1 MSHAEDERERPTG
14 LRGAGAHRRRSG
26 LSIQSTVLVMLLA
39 VSVTS
44 NVLVGVIGY
53 VNATDSLRDA
63 AFQRL
68 IEVRDSR
75 TREVERLFSTIERTV
90 VVHSRG
96 QSVIEAT
103 EAFSAAV
110 AQLEQ
115 PGQAALDDEQLGSL
129 YRYYDEVFGPALSA
143 ATGSTADAAAFV
155 PTSAAARYLQV
166 HYTAP
171 HTDFASAIA
180 VDDAGDGSA
189 WSAVH
194 AQYHDYFRSMTE
206 LLDYEDV
213 LLIDARGLVVYSAY
227 KGVDLGTDVLTG
239 PYRFTN
245 LAAAYGEAVGGNLL
259 GEVTLT
265 DFESYPPSLN
275 LPAGWA
281 VTPIGRDGEI
291 IGAMAVELPIDRVSA
306 VMTAGEDWS
315 QGGLGDTGEAYLVGV
330 DSLMRS
336 PSRLLI
342 ENPEAF
348 ATASLA
354 AGAPRE
360 VVDLAVA
367 RRTTLGLQPVRT
379 AAADDA
385 LAGRSGTMIAPNYL
399 GRETLA
405 AYGPAEV
412 PGVDWVVIAE
422 IDSAEAFAPV
432 TEFTRNLVVSSAVLA
447 LVVSVLSL
455 LLARIFV
462 SPLRRLAK
470 AAQRIAA
477 GESGVTVDAGSN
489 DELRQVS
496 AAFNDMSRSLQVKA
510 ELLDEQRAESERLLR
525 ALMPEPVIRRYRDG
539 DQTIAEDHADV
550 SVMYADIVG
559 FEAFS
564 RDRGSEATLETLNEL
579 VRQFDEAGAPFGV
592 EHVRTTTK
600 GYLASCGL
608 TVPRIDNARRMVD
621 YAVELTRIV
630 DRFSAQWGVPL
641 ALRAGVDLGEASSGL
656 VGRAHM
662 VYDLWGDAVNLAF
675 RLQAERTE
683 SGIFVTDRVATALP
697 ATVRLIEAGMIGT
710 AQGEQRVWRIDTEH
724 SA

>member
-1 MSHAEDERERPTG
+1 MSHADDERVRPTG
-14 LRGAGAHRRRSG
+14 GRGAPAHRRRAG

-75 TREVERLFSTIERTV
+75 TREIERLFSTIERTV

-96 QSVIEAT
+96 QSVVDAT
-103 EAFSAAV
+103 EAFSEAM
-110 AQLEQ
+110 AQLEEAQ
-115 PGQAALDDEQLGSL
+115 LDDAQAESL
-129 YRYYDEVFGPALSA
+129 QRYYDEVFGPALSD
-143 ATGSTADAAAFV
+143 ATGSPTDPAGFV
-155 PTSAAARYLQV
+155 PTSPAARYLQV

-171 HTDFASAIA
+171 HTDFASALA
-180 VDDAGDGSA
+180 VDDAGDGSE

-194 AQYHDYFRSMTE
+194 ARHHDYFRSMTE

-213 LLIDARGLVVYSAY
+213 LLIDARGIVVYSAY

-239 PYRFTN
+239 PYRLSN
-245 LAAAYGEAVGGNLL
+245 LAAAYGESVSGNVL
-259 GEVTLT
+259 GEVTIT
-265 DFESYPPSLN
+265 DFDTYPPSLN

-291 IGAMAVELPIDRVSA
+291 IGAMAVELPIERVSA
-306 VMTAGEDWS
+306 VMTAGGDWS
-315 QGGLGDTGEAYLVGV
+315 QGGLGATGEVYLVGR
-330 DSLMRS
+330 DGLMRS

-342 ENPEAF
+342 EEPEGF
-348 ATASLA
+348 AVASLA
-354 AGAPRE
+354 AGTPPE
-360 VVDLAVA
+360 VVELAVA
-367 RRTTLGLQPVRT
+367 RTTTLGLQPVRT
-379 AAADDA
+379 AAADAA
-385 LAGRSGTMIAPNYL
+385 LAGRSGTIIASNYL
-399 GRETLA
+399 GRDTLA
-405 AYGPAEV
+405 AYGTVDVA
-412 PGVDWVVIAE
+412 GVDWVVVAE

-447 LVVSVLSL
+447 LFVSVLSL

-462 SPLRRLAK
+462 SPLRRLAH

-477 GESGVTVDAGSN
+477 GETGVTVDAGSN

-525 ALMPEPVIRRYRDG
+525 ALMPEPVIQRYRDG
-539 DQTIAEDHADV
+539 DQTIAEDHADI
-550 SVMYADIVG
+550 SVLYADIVG

-579 VRQFDEAGAPFGV
+579 VRQFDEAGGPFGV

-675 RLQAERTE
+675 RLQAERTD
-683 SGIFVTDRVATALP
+683 SGIFVTDRVATGLP
-697 ATVRLIEAGMIGT
+697 ATVRLLDAGVVST
-710 AQGEQRVWRIDTEH
+710 AQGDQRVWRVDTEQL
-724 SA
+724 A